1 MPLDLLFNA
10 VPHPAWVRSFMYE
23 QVTNAVRL
31 AVNDETMPNRS
42 RMQVKVNFPE
52 VNPAFDTYR
61 VGTILEMV
69 RQIVL
74 TLTIQEGKRV
84 RVCIQ
89 QSMGLGIF
97 TGIVELFCYICV
109 FFYLY
114 IDSLIHT
121 FGWSAFL
128 CRIRFCD
135 TLVIIF
141 F

>member
-1 MPLDLLFNA
+1 
-10 VPHPAWVRSFMYE
+10 MY
-23 QVTNAVRL
+23 NH
-31 AVNDETMPNRS
+31 DI
-42 RMQVKVNFPE
+42 KVNFPE

-97 TGIVELFCYICV
+97 TGF
-109 FFYLY
+109 
-114 IDSLIHT
+114 
-121 FGWSAFL
+121 
-128 CRIRFCD
+128 
-135 TLVIIF
+135 
-141 F
+141 